1 MCGMESVDVRDE
13 GPGYGLSL
21 NYIQDED
28 LANIDAGQSLS
39 PERVVILLK
48 KEGIE
53 ITVEQAGL
61 VLDLLD
67 QFSNIIVSQYLRK

>member
-1 MCGMESVDVRDE
+1 MESVDVRNE
-13 GPGYGLSL
+13 GPGHGLSL

-28 LANIDAGQSLS
+28 LANVDAGQSLS

-48 KEGIE
+48 KEGIK

-61 VLDLLD
+61 ILDYNTPHFQDQRARLL
-67 QFSNIIVSQYLRK
+67 S